1 MILYKYKEVITLA
14 RKKMTVYVEEEAIKN
29 AKKFALDNDISLSD
43 IVDTLLQ
50 NMELEVVKDKVTIY
64 EICRRKQEK
73 K

>member
-1 MILYKYKEVITLA
+1 MA

-29 AKKFALDNDISLSD
+29 AKKFALDKDISLSD

-64 EICRRKQEK
+64 DICRRKQEEK
-73 K
+73 

>member
-1 MILYKYKEVITLA
+1 MA

-64 EICRRKQEK
+64 EICRRKQEEK
-73 K
+73 NNQ